1 MIETLGNWW
10 IQNIVLNE
18 LLVGWGIIIS
28 VAVTLGYLLWAIVG
42 YIVYKSTGG

>member
-18 LLVGWGIIIS
+18 LLAGWGLIIS
-28 VAVTLGYLLWAIVG
+28 IAVMLGYLIWAIIG
-42 YIVYKSTGG
+42 YIVYKVTSR